1 MKKTFVFAALCAAA
15 IAVSCNKNVIDETVV
30 NNDGETMTFTC
41 VIAPDTKLGIDNA
54 GKTTW
59 EVGDEILVHGEYTGE
74 GKSLTVALTANDISA
89 DGKTATINVTGVTP
103 YERLNKF
110 KSTIYAAYPASA
122 VKDNDH
128 CYYYSNFTDTN
139 VPMMAAYNV
148 DNTFVFYNLCGVIA
162 LTVNGDFDS
171 VTFSG
176 NNDETV
182 GYSYY
187 RSYVAQKTDDTPRL
201 DYNYTTDGGT
211 SGPLTS
217 VSAPVVA
224 DGNTVNYIFLPNGT
238 NFGGGFTFK
247 FKKNDELAK
256 VAKTNTAVNVGRSEL
271 LVLGDITSRLENY
284 VPPTTSDHKS
294 AITGATDITSGITA
308 NCYIVNS
315 PGAYKF
321 PAVKGNSAT
330 EAGNVFGAQ
339 ILWETCNNGDDLS
352 VNDVIAAVDF
362 EDNWIYFKTPDVL
375 KPGNALIAAK
385 NSEGEII
392 WSWHIW
398 VPATPVGVGGESL
411 MDRNLGALS
420 APAVGPVDITTLGLA
435 YQWGRKD
442 PFPGPSTF
450 DEAEPAGAKVAG
462 TAISVVHDDAAPQG
476 SVPLSI
482 LNPTVL
488 YTTNNSDWSS
498 SENSSLWND
507 GDAKTMYDPC
517 PGGYRVPVAA
527 KSPIVFA
534 GDLSGSTGWA
544 KDEANKLFTVGSE
557 PALVFPLGGY
567 IDDYSGSFKFC
578 HVGDRV
584 AIWAAEGSGVKGT
597 VIDVRFDKG
606 TQKTTTTSKSRVA
619 YVRCVVE

>member
-15 IAVSCNKNVIDETVV
+15 IAVSCNKNVIDEPVV
-30 NNDGETMTFTC
+30 NNDGKMTLTC
-41 VIAPDTKLGIDNA
+41 VIDPGTKLGIDNA

-59 EVGDEILVHGEYTGE
+59 EVGDEILIHGEYTKE
-74 GKSLTVALTANDISA
+74 GYCTTVALAADNISA
-89 DGKTATINVTGVTP
+89 DGKTATFTIDGVTP
-103 YERLNKF
+103 YDRTSSGYISNL
-110 KSTIYAAYPASA
+110 YAAFPASA
-122 VKDNDH
+122 VVMENH
-128 CYYYSNFTDTN
+128 CYWNTRFTETN
-139 VPMMAAYNV
+139 HPLMAGCNNG
-148 DNTFVFYNLCGVIA
+148 NTIIFRNLCGVISFR
-162 LTVNGDFDS
+162 VSGSFDS
-171 VTFSG
+171 YTLTG
-176 NNDETV
+176 NSDEVV
-182 GYSYY
+182 GYSPYQT
-187 RSYVAQKTDDTPRL
+187 RIRCKDDESISFDKVR
-201 DYNYTTDGGT
+201 DGDEFN
-211 SGPLTS
+211 S
-217 VSAPVVA
+217 VSTKKVQGSLVA
-224 DGNTVNYIFLPNGT
+224 DGNTDNFIFLPTGT
-238 NFGGGFTFK
+238 NFASGFTISFYDGEDLVK
-247 FKKNDELAK
+247 I
-256 VAKTNTAVNVGRSEL
+256 AKTNTAVNVGRSEL
-271 LVLGDITSRLENY
+271 LVLGDITSKLENY
-284 VPPTTSDHKS
+284 VAPTNSDHKS
-294 AITGATDITSGITA
+294 AITGATDITSGVTA

-330 EAGNVFGAQ
+330 EAGNVFGVEL
-339 ILWETCNNGDDLS
+339 LWETCNTGDDLS

-385 NSEGEII
+385 NAQDNII